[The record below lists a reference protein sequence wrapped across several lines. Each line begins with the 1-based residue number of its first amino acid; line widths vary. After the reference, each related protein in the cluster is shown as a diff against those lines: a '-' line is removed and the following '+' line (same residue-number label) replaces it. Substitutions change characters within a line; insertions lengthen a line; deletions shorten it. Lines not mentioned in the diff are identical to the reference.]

1 MSSVTLTYSSASYS
15 VSEDASAGQY
25 VITSADV
32 TVTWTTSGGT
42 TPFQIV
48 SPVGSPFQVDS
59 TGAVTVASS
68 SGLDYETTNMYVV
81 TVRANDN
88 NGDTDQATVTIMVT
102 DAAEAPTFSNLPA
115 SRAVPEDVSVGT
127 AVFTLS
133 AADQDVPAQT
143 LAYTIVSQTPSDK
156 FQLSGGVVQVGTA
169 LDYESEQTYTLTLRV
184 EDDTSGTPL
193 SAESTLTVT
202 VNDVIDEL
210 PTFSASSYSGSVAED
225 QAFGTTV
232 TWDAAVSVTD
242 GDDGDTISYSLS
254 GTNNDHFAVDS
265 NTGVVTTARVLERD
279 GADGVSAYTLVL
291 TATDTAGNTGTATL
305 SVTVNDVND
314 NSATCDP
321 DVYYSSVEENTAAD
335 ASVALLSCTDPDDG
349 VNSNL
354 AFSIVSGDDTTAKFA
369 IEASTGQIK

>member
-1 MSSVTLTYSSASYS
+1 MRLDKPPIEKQISVTLTYSSASYS

-25 VITSADV
+25 VITSGDV

-42 TPFQIV
+42 TPFQII

-68 SGLDYETTNMYVV
+68 SSLDYETTNMYVV

-102 DAAEAPTFSNLPA
+102 DAAEAPTFSNLPT

-210 PTFSASSYSGSVAED
+210 PTFSASAYSGSVAEN

-254 GTNNDHFAVDS
+254 GDLYRYRSREGALEPAGCRLNK
-265 NTGVVTTARVLERD
+265 RVEIKPLTSLDVRPSSSCYIWWQRCVAACER
-279 GADGVSAYTLVL
+279 
-291 TATDTAGNTGTATL
+291 
-305 SVTVNDVND
+305 
-314 NSATCDP
+314 P
-321 DVYYSSVEENTAAD
+321 HPPQRH
-335 ASVALLSCTDPDDG
+335 PDDAARLA
-349 VNSNL
+349 NSP
-354 AFSIVSGDDTTAKFA
+354 G
-369 IEASTGQIK
+369 